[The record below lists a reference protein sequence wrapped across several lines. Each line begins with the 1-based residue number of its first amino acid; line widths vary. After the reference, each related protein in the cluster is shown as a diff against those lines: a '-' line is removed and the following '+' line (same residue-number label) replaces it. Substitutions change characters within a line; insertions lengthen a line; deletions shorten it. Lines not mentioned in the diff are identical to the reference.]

1 MYLTWSTIII
11 NYLRYGHGTLK
22 LGFSDFQDAFFSLA
36 SGLPSLPMYGNMG
49 MEEDEAW
56 QASGSWFCF
65 PKIRHTQPI
74 PNYQFSL
81 TTLTSTWEWHI
92 VAIPHTVGHTLISQA
107 SIGSTMASLQ
117 CVQVSF
123 LEMSS
128 ADEIA
133 NCSRSCKQ
141 THRRPSVTSP
151 KQGFDGLGQH
161 LKWLC
166 GEKRRGQKQDGN
178 L

>member
-1 MYLTWSTIII
+1 MIFKTLFFPLHRGSPVSLCMGIWGWRKMRLGK
-11 NYLRYGHGTLK
+11 LRGVDVTFQK
-22 LGFSDFQDAFFSLA
+22 SDIPNLSQ
-36 SGLPSLPMYGNMG
+36 
-49 MEEDEAW
+49 
-56 QASGSWFCF
+56 
-65 PKIRHTQPI
+65 T

-81 TTLTSTWEWHI
+81 TTLTSTWELWHI
-92 VAIPHTVGHTLISQA
+92 MAIPHTVAHTLISQA

-161 LKWLC
+161 L
-166 GEKRRGQKQDGN
+166 G
-178 L
+178 